1 MNFFRY
7 LRNSFSARLSL
18 WVTGF
23 VTAIFVVALILL
35 FRFSRA
41 VLKDEALEQNMEML
55 EHAALQVDRIIHQTE
70 MTAKTVGWMISQHRR
85 QPTVVSALCRETM
98 QVNPLLDSCYVVV
111 KGTGSW
117 ADSSPRQPVPM
128 TTAGWQSPLLDAATD
143 IVDLKPMVLV
153 YHFPVTD
160 GEGKPLL
167 TLALNV
173 QVDWQDIV
181 RSHVIDPMP
190 YARCYLT
197 GAKSKDRRATS
208 GYQLHQNEG
217 LRLYHFYRPLNHTE
231 WGLAMLCSERDTMA
245 GYNRMQTT
253 SILIIVAVL
262 LLLLLICRLIID
274 YNLKPLD
281 LLSVKVHHISKNHFH
296 EPIPTSKRLDEI
308 GELQRSFSAMQQ
320 SLTSH
325 LSEMH
330 QKTAELEERNQ
341 ELQTAYERGREDERT
356 KTAFLGTISEK
367 IVEPVDGIQAATNHL
382 SARYES
388 LTKEDM
394 NQLQQEII
402 VDSHTITALID
413 QTLID
418 SQEATVGRPREG
430 ELSETMEEAE
440 R

>member
-98 QVNPLLDSCYVVV
+98 QVNPLLDSCYVIPAEQLKV
-111 KGTGSW
+111 GE
-117 ADSSPRQPVPM
+117 
-128 TTAGWQSPLLDAATD
+128 AGWQSPLLDAATD
-143 IVDLKPMVLV
+143 IVDLKPMVLA

-173 QVDWQDIV
+173 RMDWKDIV
-181 RSHVIDPMP
+181 RSHVTEPMP
-190 YARCYLT
+190 YAQCYLT

-296 EPIPTSKRLDEI
+296 ESIPTSKRLDEI

-418 SQEATVGRPREG
+418 SQEATGGRPREG
-430 ELSETMEEAE
+430 ELSETKEEAE